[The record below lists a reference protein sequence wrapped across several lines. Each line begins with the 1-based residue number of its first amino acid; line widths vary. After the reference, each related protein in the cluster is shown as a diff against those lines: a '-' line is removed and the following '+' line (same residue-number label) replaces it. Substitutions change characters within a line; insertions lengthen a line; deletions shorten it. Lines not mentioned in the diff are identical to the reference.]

1 MISST
6 HIKDYCNEDIS
17 LIENYDLAVS
27 DKESIWQC
35 HHRLETHDENGNLR
49 EIPLTISDLK
59 SLSLYL
65 KRPASELIFL
75 TQSDHKSLHSSIRR
89 ASDETKRKMS
99 ATKKGK
105 PTWTKGK
112 HWKLVDGKRIY
123 Y

>member
-17 LIENYDLAVS
+17 LIENYDLALS
-27 DKESIWQC
+27 DKDNIWQC

-49 EIPLTISDLK
+49 ETQLTIADLK
-59 SLSLYL
+59 SANLYL

-75 TQSDHKSLHSSIRR
+75 TQTEHKSLHSSNRR
-89 ASDETKRKMS
+89 YSEETKRKMS
-99 ATKKGK
+99 AAKKGK

-112 HWKLVDGKRIY
+112 HWKLINGKRIY